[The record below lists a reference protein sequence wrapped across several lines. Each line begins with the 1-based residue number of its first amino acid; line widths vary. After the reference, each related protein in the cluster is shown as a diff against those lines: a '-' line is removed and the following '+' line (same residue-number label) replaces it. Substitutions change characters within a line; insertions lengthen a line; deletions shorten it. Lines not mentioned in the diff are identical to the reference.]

1 MDEKAGIYI
10 FVMVII
16 IMVLN
21 RTTFSLLPC
30 GNDFTMVIIV
40 MDLLV

>member
-1 MDEKAGIYI
+1 MDEKARIYI

-21 RTTFSLLPC
+21 RTTFSLLTC
-30 GNDFTMVIIV
+30 GNDFIMVIIK
-40 MDLLV
+40 MY